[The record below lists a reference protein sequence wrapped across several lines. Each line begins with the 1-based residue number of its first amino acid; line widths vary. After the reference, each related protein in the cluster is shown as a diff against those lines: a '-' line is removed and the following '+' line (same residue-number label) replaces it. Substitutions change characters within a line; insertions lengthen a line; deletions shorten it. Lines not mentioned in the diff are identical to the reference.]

1 MSGTR
6 NKKVSRIRELLLATG
21 SAICLLFGVL
31 SVPASAA
38 SVSGTVEMWTWN
50 NEGDYVKVDQSA
62 ITRFKAANP
71 GADVKITYIPY
82 SDYVTK
88 LKAALAAGNPPDIA
102 QIPWA
107 GEFRDIVESGKLTAM
122 DSVLGSG
129 FPTFFGPAQAAVT
142 LKGKKYALPLDLN
155 TLQIAYN
162 KDIFKKLKLKVP
174 TSSLTL
180 IALAKAL
187 KKNKYEAISA
197 GLKDQWVG
205 GDLWFAQLA
214 YTDKTSSILAKA
226 DAGDVP
232 WTSSA
237 IVAAGN
243 EVSKLVKGGVFAPGA
258 NSMNAFTEALDLF
271 VGQKAAMFYPVGNFI
286 SGGINDKVGKSF
298 TWGLFPFPGIS
309 TDTPRATGGI
319 ARMFTLP
326 KDGKN
331 QAAAVEL
338 LKMFTNTEGAAALMS
353 YAFIPAWKVDV
364 PSDASPLFKNF
375 LNAQSTARSR
385 VIYTSPI
392 YTALLN
398 QMQAVLD
405 GKATGQDVA
414 KALAKAKP

>member
-1 MSGTR
+1 MGTNR
-6 NKKVSRIRELLLATG
+6 NKIRRPKRGIHLATG
-21 SAICLLFGVL
+21 LAICLLFGHFA
-31 SVPASAA
+31 VPANAA

-50 NEGDYVKVDQSA
+50 NEGDYVKVDESA
-62 ITRFKAANP
+62 ISRFKAANP
-71 GADVKITYIPY
+71 GTDVKITYIPY
-82 SDYVTK
+82 ADYVTK

-122 DSVLGSG
+122 DTVLGSG
-129 FPTFFGPAQAAVT
+129 FPNFFGPANAAVT

-155 TLQIAYN
+155 TLQVAYN
-162 KDIFKKLKLKVP
+162 QDIFKKLKLKVP
-174 TSSLTL
+174 TSSAEL
-180 IALAKAL
+180 ISLAKAL
-187 KKNKYEAISA
+187 KKKNYEAISV

-232 WTSSA
+232 WTSSS
-237 IVAAGN
+237 IVAAGDR
-243 EVSKLVKGGVFAPGA
+243 VSSLVKAGVFAPGA
-258 NSMNAFTEALDLF
+258 NSMNAFTEALDIF
-271 VGQKAAMFYPVGNFI
+271 VGGKAAMFYPVGNFI

-298 TWGLFPFPGIS
+298 KWNLFPFPGAS
-309 TDTPRATGGI
+309 KDSPRATGGI

-331 QAAAVEL
+331 QTAAVEL
-338 LKMFTNTEGAAALMS
+338 LKMFTNKEGADVLMS

-364 PSDASPLFKNF
+364 PSAASPLYKNF

-385 VIYTSPI
+385 VIYTSPV

-398 QMQAVLD
+398 QMQSVLD
-405 GKATGQDVA
+405 GKATGKDVA